1 MRMRAI
7 MSGKLGEVVRFA
19 IVGAAATL
27 LQYAIYYLLIQFL
40 GTGASKA
47 DAHLWSTVAM
57 TVGYVLSF
65 VFNFFAS
72 TRFTFKVKANAR
84 RGAGFLFSHVV
95 NYTLQM
101 PTLNLFLW
109 LGLSKQVAPIPMFC
123 VCVPVNFILVRFF
136 LKR

>member
-1 MRMRAI
+1 MQMKAI

-27 LQYAIYYLLIQFL
+27 LQYGIYYGLIQFI
-40 GTGASKA
+40 GSGVSEA

-65 VFNFFAS
+65 IFNFIAS
-72 TRFTFKVKANAR
+72 TRFTFRVKANAR

-101 PTLNLFLW
+101 LTLNLFLW
-109 LGLSKQVAPIPMFC
+109 LGLSRQVAPIPMFC
-123 VCVPVNFILVRFF
+123 ICVPVNFVLVRFF

>member
-27 LQYAIYYLLIQFL
+27 LPYAIYYLLIQFL

-101 PTLNLFLW
+101 LTLNLFLW

>member
-1 MRMRAI
+1 M
-7 MSGKLGEVVRFA
+7 
-19 IVGAAATL
+19 
-27 LQYAIYYLLIQFL
+27 

-72 TRFTFKVKANAR
+72 PRFTCKVKANAR

-101 PTLNLFLW
+101 LTLNLFLW

>member
-19 IVGAAATL
+19 IVGATATL

-101 PTLNLFLW
+101 LTLNLFLW